1 MEIKL
6 HILIG
11 SIFGLIILSAFFS
24 GSETSLTSASK
35 PRMHNLARTGKKNAK
50 IFEELFK
57 NKEMLIC
64 TILFANNLVNIL
76 ASAIATKILIEL
88 TNNEGILY
96 ATIIMTLMILIF
108 GELIPKTLALSKADQ
123 FALKIAPFM
132 RVLVYI
138 LSPLTVTLNFIAT
151 ILLKIFGVNYLNI
164 KKEEV
169 SEKREEE
176 LRGAIDL
183 HGEDSSKDE
192 KNMLKSIL
200 DLDDIT
206 VGSIMVP
213 RKDIFSLS
221 SNIQYNE
228 LITKLN
234 NSPHSRIPIWE
245 KNPENI
251 IGIFH
256 IRKLIE
262 IKADELKTFNI
273 KSLCQKPWFIPESTR
288 LDNQLLEFK
297 RRKEHFSIVVDEY
310 GEFLGIV
317 TLEDIIEEIV
327 GEIDDEHDVL
337 KISKAA
343 EDIKSISSRS
353 YLVKGDVT
361 IRELNKEL
369 NINIPVSNA
378 STVAGLVLY
387 ESRTIPKKG
396 QVFSFFDLKFEI
408 LSKKNNQ
415 ITLVKIIK

>member
-1 MEIKL
+1 MEIPL

-132 RVLVYI
+132 KVLVYI
-138 LSPLTVTLNFIAT
+138 LYPLTVTLNFVAT
-151 ILLKIFGVNYLNI
+151 SILKIFGVNYLNF

-206 VGSIMVP
+206 VGSIMIP

-221 SNIQYNE
+221 SNIKYNE

-262 IKADELKTFNI
+262 IKVDEPKTFNI
-273 KSLCQKPWFIPESTR
+273 KSLCQKPWFITESTR

-337 KISKAA
+337 KISKGS
-343 EDIKSISSRS
+343 EDIKSISGKT
-353 YLVKGDVT
+353 YLVKGNVT

>member
-1 MEIKL
+1 MEIPL

-96 ATIIMTLMILIF
+96 ATVIMTLMILIF

-132 RVLVYI
+132 KVLVYI
-138 LSPLTVTLNFIAT
+138 LYPLTVTLNFVAT
-151 ILLKIFGVNYLNI
+151 SILKIFGVNYLNF

-206 VGSIMVP
+206 VGSIMIP
-213 RKDIFSLS
+213 RKDIFSL
-221 SNIQYNE
+221 
-228 LITKLN
+228 
-234 NSPHSRIPIWE
+234 P
-245 KNPENI
+245 
-251 IGIFH
+251 
-256 IRKLIE
+256 
-262 IKADELKTFNI
+262 
-273 KSLCQKPWFIPESTR
+273 
-288 LDNQLLEFK
+288 
-297 RRKEHFSIVVDEY
+297 
-310 GEFLGIV
+310 
-317 TLEDIIEEIV
+317 
-327 GEIDDEHDVL
+327 
-337 KISKAA
+337 
-343 EDIKSISSRS
+343 
-353 YLVKGDVT
+353 
-361 IRELNKEL
+361 
-369 NINIPVSNA
+369 
-378 STVAGLVLY
+378 
-387 ESRTIPKKG
+387 
-396 QVFSFFDLKFEI
+396 
-408 LSKKNNQ
+408 
-415 ITLVKIIK
+415 

>member
-1 MEIKL
+1 MEIPL

-132 RVLVYI
+132 KVLVYI
-138 LSPLTVTLNFIAT
+138 LYPLTVTLNFVAT
-151 ILLKIFGVNYLNI
+151 SILKIFGVNYLNF

-206 VGSIMVP
+206 VGSIMIP

-221 SNIQYNE
+221 SNIKYNE

-262 IKADELKTFNI
+262 IKVDEPKTFNI

-337 KISKAA
+337 KISKGS
-343 EDIKSISSRS
+343 EDIKSISSKS
-353 YLVKGDVT
+353 YLVKGNVT

-369 NINIPVSNA
+369 NINIPVSNT

-396 QVFSFFDLKFEI
+396 QIFSFFDLKFEI

>member
-1 MEIKL
+1 MEIPL

-132 RVLVYI
+132 KVLVYI
-138 LSPLTVTLNFIAT
+138 LYPLTVTLNFVAT
-151 ILLKIFGVNYLNI
+151 SILKIFGVNYLNF

-206 VGSIMVP
+206 VGSIMIP
-213 RKDIFSLS
+213 RKDIFSLP
-221 SNIQYNE
+221 SNIKYNE

-262 IKADELKTFNI
+262 IKVDEPKTFNI

-337 KISKAA
+337 KISKGS
-343 EDIKSISSRS
+343 EDIKSISGKT
-353 YLVKGDVT
+353 YLVKGNVT

>member
-1 MEIKL
+1 MEVPL

-132 RVLVYI
+132 KVLVYI
-138 LSPLTVTLNFIAT
+138 LYPLTITLNFIAT
-151 ILLKIFGVNYLNI
+151 FILKIFGVNYLNF

-206 VGSIMVP
+206 VGSIMIP
-213 RKDIFSLS
+213 RKDIFSLP
-221 SNIQYNE
+221 SNIKYNE

-234 NSPHSRIPIWE
+234 DSPHSRIPIWE

-262 IKADELKTFNI
+262 IKANDLKTFNI

-327 GEIDDEHDVL
+327 GEIDDEHDAL
-337 KISKAA
+337 KMSKGTK
-343 EDIKSISSRS
+343 DIKSISGRS
-353 YLVKGDVT
+353 FLVKGDVT

-369 NINIPVSNA
+369 NINIPVLNA

-396 QVFSFFDLKFEI
+396 QIFSFFDLKFEI

-415 ITLVKIIK
+415 ITMVKIIK

>member
-1 MEIKL
+1 MEIPL

-132 RVLVYI
+132 KVLVYI
-138 LSPLTVTLNFIAT
+138 LYPLTVTLNFVAT
-151 ILLKIFGVNYLNI
+151 SILKIFGVNYLNF

-183 HGEDSSKDE
+183 HGDDSSKDE

-206 VGSIMVP
+206 VGSIMIP
-213 RKDIFSLS
+213 RKDIFSLP
-221 SNIQYNE
+221 SNIKYNE

-262 IKADELKTFNI
+262 IKVDEPKTFNI

-337 KISKAA
+337 KISKGS
-343 EDIKSISSRS
+343 EDIKSISSKS
-353 YLVKGDVT
+353 YLVKGNVT

-369 NINIPVSNA
+369 NINIPVSNT

-396 QVFSFFDLKFEI
+396 QIFSFFDLKFEI

>member
-1 MEIKL
+1 MDFPL

-50 IFEELFK
+50 IFQELFK
-57 NKEMLIC
+57 NKELLIC

-76 ASAIATKILIEL
+76 ASAIATKILLEV

-108 GELIPKTLALSKADQ
+108 GELIPKTLALSKSDQ
-123 FALKIAPFM
+123 YALKIAPFM
-132 RVLVYI
+132 RVLVY
-138 LSPLTVTLNFIAT
+138 LLYPLTITLNFVAT
-151 ILLKIFGVNYLNI
+151 SILKVFGVNILHF

-206 VGSIMVP
+206 VGSIMIP
-213 RKDIFSLS
+213 RKDIFSLPS
-221 SNIQYNE
+221 DIQYNE
-228 LITKLN
+228 LIVKLK

-251 IGIFH
+251 IGVFH

-262 IKADELKTFNI
+262 LKSNDLKTFNI
-273 KSLCQKPWFIPESTR
+273 NSLCQKPWFIPESTK

-337 KISKAA
+337 KISKNIQG
-343 EDIKSISSRS
+343 IKSITPNSF
-353 YLVKGDVT
+353 LVKGDT
-361 IRELNKEL
+361 SIRDLNKEL
-369 NINIPVSNA
+369 NINLPVSNA
-378 STVAGLVLY
+378 STTAGLILY

-415 ITLVKIIK
+415 ITLIKIIK

>member
-1 MEIKL
+1 MEIPL

-132 RVLVYI
+132 RILVYI
-138 LSPLTVTLNFIAT
+138 LYPLTVTLNFIAT
-151 ILLKIFGVNYLNI
+151 TILKTFGVNYLNF

-213 RKDIFSLS
+213 RKDIFSLP

-262 IKADELKTFNI
+262 IKVDEPKIFNI
-273 KSLCQKPWFIPESTR
+273 RSLCQKPWFIPESTR

-343 EDIKSISSRS
+343 EDIKSISGRS
-353 YLVKGDVT
+353 YLVKGNVT